1 MALIISTVSL
11 GMSSSATR
19 FMVKPAASLT
29 LLQPP
34 STKAIHTTSTCC
46 TSNDAALVSRGD
58 ACVDD
63 KSIVRRSGN
72 YPPPIWDD
80 DFVQSL
86 ASDFKGEICNKYAGD
101 LKERVRMLLNKEDTD
116 NLRKLE
122 LVDSVQRLGVGYH
135 FKNEINRILEAVYN
149 NEKWYGKDNLHATSL
164 KFRLLRQHYF
174 KVPQEAFSG
183 FLNESGKFKISL
195 TSDMKGMLYLYEAS
209 HHSKTNEKILDE
221 AQLFTTKY
229 MTDYINNKNSKD
241 EELSKLVSRA
251 LELPLHWAESRME
264 ARWYIDYFET
274 SMLADDIKDSDLL
287 RFAKLDYNM
296 LQATYQDELKEMSRW
311 WKGIG
316 WAEKLS
322 FARASLIEC
331 FYWSLGSN
339 FEPQFQYARSV
350 ITAVNAFVTTID
362 DIYDVYGT
370 LEELE
375 LLTKLT
381 KSWDAAELDQLPDF
395 MKICFTDLYN
405 KINEVANVFQREHGV
420 SILPYFQKVW
430 TDLFDAYLVEAKWY
444 HSGYKPSL
452 SEYLDKAWVS
462 ISVPVVLTHMYFLKP
477 NSVKEE
483 DLLCLMTC
491 PNVLRHSATILR
503 LADDMATSTH
513 EMERGDNPKSI
524 QCYMNDKGVS
534 ADEAREHIKYLITE
548 TWKKLNEECAE
559 SPMSKPFIENCLN
572 LEKIASCVY
581 LYGDGHGV
589 PGSRDKERLL
599 FLFVHPI
606 PLEL

>member
-1 MALIISTVSL
+1 MALISTVSL
-11 GMSSSATR
+11 GMSFSATR

-29 LLQPP
+29 LVKPP
-34 STKAIHTTSTCC
+34 STKSIHTTSIRC
-46 TSNDAALVSRGD
+46 TSNDTALVSRGD

-86 ASDFKGEICNKYAGD
+86 DSDF
-101 LKERVRMLLNKEDTD
+101 KERVRMLLNKEDMD
-116 NLRKLE
+116 NLKKLE

-135 FKNEINRILEAVYN
+135 FKNEITRILEAVYST
-149 NEKWYGKDNLHATSL
+149 EKWDGQDNLHATSL
-164 KFRLLRQHYF
+164 KFRLLRQHKF
-174 KVPQEAFSG
+174 RVPEKAFSG
-183 FLNESGKFKISL
+183 FLNELGKFKISP

-209 HHSKTNEKILDE
+209 YHSKTNEKILDE
-221 AQLFTTKY
+221 AQRFTTKH
-229 MTDYINNKNSKD
+229 MTDYINNSKNSKD
-241 EELSKLVSRA
+241 DKLSELVSRA
-251 LELPLHWAESRME
+251 LELPLHWTETRHE

-274 SMLADDIKDSDLL
+274 SVLAQDINYSHLL

-296 LQATYQDELKEMSRW
+296 LQAIYQDELKESSRW
-311 WKGIG
+311 WKSIQ

-322 FARASLIEC
+322 FARPRLIEC
-331 FYWSLGSN
+331 FYWSVGYN
-339 FEPQFQYARSV
+339 FEPEFQYARSV
-350 ITAVNAFVTTID
+350 LTAVNAFITTID

-395 MKICFTDLYN
+395 MKICFTDFYN

-420 SILPYFQKVW
+420 SVLPYFQKW

-452 SEYLDKAWVS
+452 SEYLDRAWLS
-462 ISVPVVLTHMYFLKP
+462 ISGAVLLTHLYFVKP
-477 NSVKEE
+477 NSLKHE
-483 DLLCLMTC
+483 DLQCLMTY
-491 PNVLRHSATILR
+491 PNILRHSATILR
-503 LADDMATSTH
+503 LADDMGTSSH

-534 ADEAREHIKYLITE
+534 EDKAKEHIKYLLTE

-559 SPMSKPFIENCLN
+559 SPLSKPFIENCLN
-572 LEKIASCVY
+572 LARIASCVY
-581 LYGDGHGV
+581 LYGDGHGA
-589 PGSRDKERLL
+589 PSSRDKERLL

-606 PLEL
+606 PL